1 MSGKP
6 LALAVVL
13 PVCQTCSGDSAREL
27 TIVTNLNPYATILT
41 KGWGKEKGIRDM
53 GQSYPGGTWTAGA
66 IEIASASSAGAERRG
81 KGEGELLIVP
91 NSM

>member
-1 MSGKP
+1 VSGKP

-41 KGWGKEKGIRDM
+41 KGWGKEKVYETWVNRIR
-53 GQSYPGGTWTAGA
+53 AV
-66 IEIASASSAGAERRG
+66 RG
-81 KGEGELLIVP
+81 PQVR
-91 NSM
+91 

>member
-1 MSGKP
+1 MSGEP

-41 KGWGKEKGIRDM
+41 KGWGGSIRDM
-53 GQSYPGGTWTAGA
+53 GQSYPGGTGTAGA
-66 IEIASASSAGAERRG
+66 IEIAIASSAGAERRG
-81 KGEGELLIVP
+81 REKGELLIVP
-91 NSM
+91 NSK

>member
-1 MSGKP
+1 
-6 LALAVVL
+6 
-13 PVCQTCSGDSAREL
+13 
-27 TIVTNLNPYATILT
+27 
-41 KGWGKEKGIRDM
+41 M